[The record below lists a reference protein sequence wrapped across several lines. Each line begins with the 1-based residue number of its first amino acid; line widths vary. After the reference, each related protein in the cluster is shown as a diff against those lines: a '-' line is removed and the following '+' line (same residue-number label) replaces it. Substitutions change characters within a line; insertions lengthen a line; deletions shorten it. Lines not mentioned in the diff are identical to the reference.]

1 MNKLVKGVSKTD
13 LYNEFLKS
21 LNGILDLTDRE
32 LQLLSTFIQLDINTP
47 KLPNISKNVIST
59 ENRKYIRK
67 TLGITPDNLSRY
79 ITKFK
84 NQGILVKGRVEDEVM
99 VNKALIP
106 EVIGDRVQITIV
118 LRLNKNE
125 STINSA

>member
-13 LYNEFLKS
+13 LYNEFLRS
-21 LNGILDLTDRE
+21 LNGILKLTDRE
-32 LQLLSTFIQLDINTP
+32 LELLSTFIQIDINTP

-84 NQGILVKGRVEDEVM
+84 NSGILVKSKIEDEVV

-106 EVIGDRVQITIV
+106 EVIGDRVQITII
-118 LRLNKNE
+118 LRLNKDEN
-125 STINSA
+125 TINNA

>member
-1 MNKLVKGVSKTD
+1 MNKLVKSVSKAD
-13 LYNEFLKS
+13 LNTEFLKS

-32 LQLLSTFIQLDINTP
+32 LELLTTFITIDINTP

-59 ENRKYIRK
+59 ENRKYIRRV
-67 TLGITPDNLSRY
+67 LGITPDNLSRY

-84 NQGILVKGRVEDEVM
+84 NQGILVKGKIEDEVV

-106 EVIGDRVQITIV
+106 EIIGDRVQITII
-118 LRLNKNE
+118 LRVNKDEN
-125 STINSA
+125 

>member
-13 LYNEFLKS
+13 LYNEFLRS
-21 LNGILDLTDRE
+21 LNGILKLTDRE
-32 LQLLSTFIQLDINTP
+32 LELLSTFIQIDINTP

-84 NQGILVKGRVEDEVM
+84 NSGILVTGKIEDEVV

-106 EVIGDRVQITIV
+106 EVIGDRVQITII
-118 LRLNKNE
+118 LRLNKDEN
-125 STINSA
+125 TINNA

>member
-13 LYNEFLKS
+13 LYNEFLRS
-21 LNGILDLTDRE
+21 LNGILKLTERE
-32 LQLLSTFIQLDINTP
+32 LELLVMLIQIDVNTP

-59 ENRKYIRK
+59 ENRKYIK
-67 TLGITPDNLSRY
+67 KMLGITPDNLSRY

-84 NQGILVKGRVEDEVM
+84 NQGILVKGRIEDEVM

-118 LRLNKNE
+118 LRLNKDE
-125 STINSA
+125 STINNA

>member
-1 MNKLVKGVSKTD
+1 MNKLVKSVNKAD
-13 LYNEFLKS
+13 LYAEFLKS

-32 LQLLSTFIQLDINTP
+32 LELLGTFIQIDINTP

-84 NQGILVKGRVEDEVM
+84 NQGILVKGRIEDEVM

-106 EVIGDRVQITIV
+106 EIIGDRVQITIILKV
-118 LRLNKNE
+118 NKEDGN
-125 STINSA
+125 

>member
-118 LRLNKNE
+118 LR
-125 STINSA
+125 

>member
-1 MNKLVKGVSKTD
+1 MNKLVKSVSKAD
-13 LYNEFLKS
+13 LNTEFLKS

-32 LQLLSTFIQLDINTP
+32 LELLATFIAIDINAP

-67 TLGITPDNLSRY
+67 VLGITPDNLSRY

-84 NQGILVKGRVEDEVM
+84 NQGILIKGKIEDEVV

-106 EVIGDRVQITIV
+106 EIIGDRVQITII
-118 LRLNKNE
+118 LRVNKDE
-125 STINSA
+125 D

>member
-84 NQGILVKGRVEDEVM
+84 NQGILIKGRVEDEVM

-118 LRLNKNE
+118 LRLNKDE
-125 STINSA
+125 STINNA

>member
-21 LNGILDLTDRE
+21 LNGILDLTNRE

-118 LRLNKNE
+118 LRLNKDE
-125 STINSA
+125 STINNA

>member
-106 EVIGDRVQITIV
+106 EVIGDRVQIIIV
-118 LRLNKNE
+118 LRLNKDE
-125 STINSA
+125 STINNA

>member
-1 MNKLVKGVSKTD
+1 MNKLVKSVSKTD
-13 LYNEFLKS
+13 LTKEFLKS

-32 LQLLSTFIQLDINTP
+32 LQLLSTFIEIDINTP

-67 TLGITPDNLSRY
+67 VLGITPDNLSRY

-84 NQGILVKGRVEDEVM
+84 SQGILVKGKIEDEVV

-106 EVIGDRVQITIV
+106 EIIGDRVQITIILKV
-118 LRLNKNE
+118 SKDENE
-125 STINSA
+125 ISNP

>member
-13 LYNEFLKS
+13 LYNEFLRS
-21 LNGILDLTDRE
+21 LNGILKLTDRE
-32 LQLLSTFIQLDINTP
+32 LELLSTFIQIDINTP

-84 NQGILVKGRVEDEVM
+84 NSGILAKGKIEDEVI

-106 EVIGDRVQITIV
+106 EVIGDRVQITII
-118 LRLNKNE
+118 LRLNKDEN
-125 STINSA
+125 TINNA

>member
-1 MNKLVKGVSKTD
+1 MNKLVKSVSKAD
-13 LYNEFLKS
+13 LNTEFLKS

-32 LQLLSTFIQLDINTP
+32 LELLDTFIAIDINTP

-67 TLGITPDNLSRY
+67 VLGITPDNLSRY

-84 NQGILVKGRVEDEVM
+84 NQGILVKGKIEDEVV

-106 EVIGDRVQITIV
+106 EIIGDRVQITII
-118 LRLNKNE
+118 LRVNKDE
-125 STINSA
+125 D